1 VTGADRPRG
10 QFVLRFN
17 ASSPRLTL
25 ADFVAALVPLRRIEP
40 RMRRAS
46 GSWDAGLARRRS
58 RAGRPLTGVTRA
70 ETIARVV
77 MIAEALADLKA
88 GRAATPRRAF
98 LDQIEAAQNATLL
111 KRRVAKRRD
120 LHGWLSDAPKLVL
133 KDLERAA
140 RHLRRFN
147 RIAAGQSIVPVLA
160 VGADGK
166 QVDHES
172 LADHLAW
179 LAGQSRLGVVW
190 RVLTIKRTGR
200 GQFNVLLEHGDK
212 PDMSDAEP
220 VPADQIT
227 LKSLR

>member
-10 QFVLRFN
+10 QFVLRFT

-58 RAGRPLTGVTRA
+58 RAGRPPTEITRA

-88 GRAATPRRAF
+88 GRAPTPRRAF

-133 KDLERAA
+133 KDLERTA

-147 RIAAGQSIVPVLA
+147 RIGAGQSIVPMLA
-160 VGADGK
+160 VSADGK

-190 RVLTIKRTGR
+190 RVPTIERTR
-200 GQFNVLLEHGDK
+200 AK
-212 PDMSDAEP
+212 
-220 VPADQIT
+220 
-227 LKSLR
+227 